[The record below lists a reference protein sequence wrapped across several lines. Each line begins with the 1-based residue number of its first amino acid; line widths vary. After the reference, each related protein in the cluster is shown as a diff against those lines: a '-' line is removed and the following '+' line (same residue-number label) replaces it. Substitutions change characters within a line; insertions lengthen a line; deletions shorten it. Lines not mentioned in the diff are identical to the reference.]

1 LNRFVLLFVFLGL
14 GVLSYAQLK
23 NAVFEEYTGRRVSP
37 GLTWW
42 HEAFIGTA
50 VTTDVFFKL
59 DGDYD
64 TTSITFSALQKGN
77 TALGVNSGLTLGYT
91 IKLGV
96 DDVPQSIGVGTI
108 ASYFPERFLKYGL
121 TFQLKW
127 LAVGQKELF
136 LSGIGGGE
144 FLAVHHLPTGTIES
158 YTTIYLLDLKYKN
171 LEFFWGLQE
180 DLNWLGDTHV
190 WDDTFNSYRLTYTI
204 KF

>member
-1 LNRFVLLFVFLGL
+1 LNRFVFLSVFLGL
-14 GVLSYAQLK
+14 GVLSYGQLK
-23 NAVFEEYTGRRVSP
+23 NAVFEDYTGRRVSP
-37 GLTWW
+37 RLTWW
-42 HEAFIGTA
+42 NEAFIGAA
-50 VTTDVFFKL
+50 VTTDLQFEF

-64 TTSITFSALQKGN
+64 TTSIVFGPPEMGN

-91 IKLGV
+91 IKLGL
-96 DDVPQSIGVGTI
+96 DDVPQSIGVGAI

-127 LAVGQKELF
+127 LAAGKQDF
-136 LSGIGGGE
+136 YFSGIGGGE